1 MARRTAAWLL
11 ALALVATACGES
23 GVLDEV
29 GGRSQRA
36 IFGETTT
43 TSEVVIEVEDVREP
57 SLARS
62 AELSWWNDT
71 IEDPSRGEPSFVMQQ
86 VWARSDRQST
96 HIQAARTEIAD
107 ALPGVKFPELVP
119 GEVSWVT
126 SQLVF
131 DLASGTLDRETSA
144 AFGLWPVEPYSVS
157 GGSSAVLRI
166 GIANDSQKEIYALP
180 IPEFVEDG
188 MTILWVDE
196 VYRYELFCRSSLPE
210 ELCWR
215 MQETSSGELVEQI
228 PDALLDPDLGV

>member
-1 MARRTAAWLL
+1 MLRTRYPAIL

-23 GVLDEV
+23 GVLDDV
-29 GGRSQRA
+29 GDRSQRA
-36 IFGETTT
+36 VFGDT
-43 TSEVVIEVEDVREP
+43 TSTSQVVIEVEDVSEP
-57 SLARS
+57 SVARS

-71 IEDPSRGEPSFVMQQ
+71 IEDPSRGEPSFVSQQ
-86 VWARSDRQST
+86 VWARSDRQSS
-96 HIQAARTEIAD
+96 HIQASRVEISD
-107 ALPGVKFPELVP
+107 ALPGVQFPELVP

-166 GIANDSQKEIYALP
+166 GVANDSQKEIYAAP

-188 MTILWVDE
+188 MTILWVDTI
-196 VYRYELFCRSSLPE
+196 YRYELFCRSSLPE

-215 MQETSSGELVEQI
+215 MQETSGRLQGQI
-228 PDALLDPDLGV
+228 PEQLLDPDLGV